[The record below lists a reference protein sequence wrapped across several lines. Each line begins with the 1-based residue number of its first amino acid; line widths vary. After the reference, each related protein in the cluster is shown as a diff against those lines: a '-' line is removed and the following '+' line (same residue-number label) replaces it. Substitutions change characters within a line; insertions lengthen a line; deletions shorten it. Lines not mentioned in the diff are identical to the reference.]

1 MSRTSSAPSGTRL
14 KSGTLGLISLATFGV
29 VMMSPAL
36 GLYGQFGP
44 IASLV
49 GETAPLVYLAALLV
63 SLPTAISYALLNRAL
78 PSAGS
83 AFTWV
88 WVALSPTLGTWVGLM
103 MIAYYTVALILPPI
117 LFGLF
122 FADLLSFLGLVKANL
137 ASWTAGV
144 ILVTALV
151 AYITYRGIE
160 LSTRSSL
167 LFVLI
172 EIGVVLALSATIFVV
187 KIMQG
192 EFSFAPLTPG
202 HTTGGFPAFWQAM
215 VLGVLSY
222 AGYDVISTIAEEA
235 KAPRRLLPKA
245 TLLATVGVGLF
256 WALNAWAF
264 SLSVPVSKVAE
275 LTDSGLSAAVPIGRE
290 FWGQGEFLVILTGLT
305 AAAGVYVATAVGASR
320 AVYAMAR
327 KGLLPGGLARLNA
340 RFQVPW
346 NAMHLV
352 YFSCLAGALILTAI
366 LGNAVESFVWW
377 AGAVVFFALIT
388 YMGTNAANLLY
399 FSRSPEQRF
408 NLFLNGVLPV
418 IGVLLDAYLIY
429 RCFFKELWS
438 AGFRTGQ
445 SIILCSL
452 LLVLLSFLY
461 LAYLRVQRP
470 QHLADVDKDDRQV

>member
-14 KSGTLGLISLATFGV
+14 KSGTLGLISLATFGA

-44 IASLV
+44 MASLV
-49 GETAPLVYLAALLV
+49 GDTTPLVYLAALLV
-63 SLPTAISYALLNRAL
+63 SLPTAISYSLLNRAL

-103 MIAYYTVALILPPI
+103 MIAYYTVALIMPPI

-122 FADLLSFLGLVKANL
+122 FADLLSFLGVVEANL
-137 ASWTAGV
+137 VSWTGGV
-144 ILVTALV
+144 ILVTVFV
-151 AYITYRGIE
+151 AWLTYRGIE

-167 LFVLI
+167 VFVLI
-172 EIGVVLALSATIFVV
+172 EIAVVLALSATIFSV

-192 EFSFAPLTPG
+192 EFSFAPLNPA
-202 HTTGGFPAFWQAM
+202 HTTGGFSAFWQAM

-222 AGYDVISTIAEEA
+222 AGYDVISTVAEEA

-264 SLSVPVSKVAE
+264 SLSLPVSRVAE
-275 LTDSGLSAAVPIGRE
+275 LTASGLSAAVPIGRE
-290 FWGQGEFLVILTGLT
+290 FWGQGELLVILTGLT
-305 AAAGVYVATAVGASR
+305 AAVGVYVATAVGASR

-327 KGLLPGGLARLNA
+327 KGLLPSVLSALNP

-352 YFSCLAGALILTAI
+352 YFSSLAGALLVTAI

-399 FSRSPEQRF
+399 FSRSPAQRF
-408 NLFLNGVLPV
+408 NPLLNGVLPV
-418 IGVLLDAYLIY
+418 VGVVLDAYLIY

-452 LLVLLSFLY
+452 LLVLLSWLY
-461 LAYLRVQRP
+461 LVYLRLHRP
-470 QHLADVDKDDRQV
+470 QHLADVEKYNE